1 MKILSELKRVFC
13 VGPAGVLFT
22 LVFWFVA
29 YTIEKMV
36 SFPKM
41 DINPIFR
48 IALVSMFTIDAV
60 YLFFGSLYY
69 LKPLERGKKL
79 VKSGPFKYIRHP
91 LYSLF
96 IYSFTALIAL
106 WFKSWFLLLTVVP
119 LSLIWSRLVQKEEKY
134 MLKKFGI
141 KYRNYMEKTGQF
153 LPSWKVLKEEVES
166 NS

>member
-1 MKILSELKRVFC
+1 MNILSELKRVFC
-13 VGPAGVLFT
+13 VGPAGALFT

>member
-1 MKILSELKRVFC
+1 MNILSELKRVFC

>member
-1 MKILSELKRVFC
+1 MKILSELNRVFC
-13 VGPAGVLFT
+13 VGPLGVLFT
-22 LVFWFVA
+22 FVFWFVV
-29 YTIEKMV
+29 YTVEKTV

-48 IALVSMFTIDAV
+48 IALVLMFTIDAV

-79 VKSGPFKYIRHP
+79 VTTGPFKYIRHP

-96 IYSFTALIAL
+96 IYSLTALIAL

-134 MLKKFGI
+134 MLNKFGV

-153 LPSWKVLKEEVES
+153 LPSWKALKNEVES